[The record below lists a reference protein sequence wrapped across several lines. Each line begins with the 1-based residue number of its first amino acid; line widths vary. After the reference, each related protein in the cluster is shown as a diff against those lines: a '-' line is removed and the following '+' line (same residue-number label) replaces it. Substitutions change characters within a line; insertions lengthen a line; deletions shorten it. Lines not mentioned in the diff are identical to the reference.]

1 MNQYVGQLLVY
12 IGPHQVE
19 TEEFYKVSLDQLIKR
34 AKTLRGDVSSL
45 VKYREQSGEYQKL
58 NKKQKTVT
66 VKLQGKFSTEEWKEF
81 NKAVNRG

>member
-1 MNQYVGQLLVY
+1 MNQYVGNLLVY

-19 TEEFYKVSLDQLIKR
+19 AEQFYKVSLEDLIKR
-34 AKTLRGDVSSL
+34 AQTLRGDVKTL
-45 VKYREQSGEYQKL
+45 VKYREQSGEYHGL

-66 VKLQGKFSTEEWKEF
+66 VKLQGKFSDDEWKQF

>member
-1 MNQYVGQLLVY
+1 MNQYVGQIMVY

-19 TEEFYKVSLDQLIKR
+19 AEQFYKVSLEQLINR
-34 AKTLRGDVSSL
+34 ALTLRGDVKNL
-45 VKYREQSGEYQKL
+45 VKYREERGEYNNL

-66 VKLQGKFSTEEWKEF
+66 VKLQGKFSTDDWKQF

>member
-12 IGPHQVE
+12 IGPDQVE
-19 TEEFYKVSLDQLIKR
+19 TEKFYKVSLDQLIKR
-34 AKTLRGDVSSL
+34 ALTLRGDVKSL
-45 VKYREQSGEYQKL
+45 VKYREQSGEYKKS

-66 VKLQGKFSTEEWKEF
+66 VKLQGKFSTEEWKQF